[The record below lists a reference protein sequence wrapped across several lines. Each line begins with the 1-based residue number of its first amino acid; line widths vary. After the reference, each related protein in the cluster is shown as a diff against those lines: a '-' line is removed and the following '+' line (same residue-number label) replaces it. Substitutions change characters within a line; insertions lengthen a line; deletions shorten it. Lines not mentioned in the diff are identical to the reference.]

1 MAGVYGAYAVQN
13 FWEHGYEAEIRQGR
27 NYADAAKRAGVKHF
41 VFSSVGGAD
50 LDTKIPHFESKFKI
64 EQHIRKIGLPYTILR
79 PVSFM
84 ESSEYSRVAI
94 IAGTM
99 REPLSPDTRMQEISV
114 SDIGR
119 FAAEAF
125 DNPAQWLGR
134 AVEIAGAQY
143 TMEESAAIFSRVIG
157 RPVKYEQ
164 VPWAQYE
171 KENGPEMTVMM
182 RWFEDVGYNADIAA
196 LQASYPGLISLEQY
210 LRDAG
215 WTNAGQ
221 PDASRGPEV
230 PVDKGYLVEEI
241 KDGVY
246 WLTDGHY
253 QMMFVITKKGVI
265 VVDAPRS
272 LADKIVIAM
281 AE

>member
-1 MAGVYGAYAVQN
+1 
-13 FWEHGYEAEIRQGR
+13 
-27 NYADAAKRAGVKHF
+27 
-41 VFSSVGGAD
+41 
-50 LDTKIPHFESKFKI
+50 
-64 EQHIRKIGLPYTILR
+64 
-79 PVSFM
+79 
-84 ESSEYSRVAI
+84 
-94 IAGTM
+94 
-99 REPLSPDTRMQEISV
+99 
-114 SDIGR
+114 
-119 FAAEAF
+119 
-125 DNPAQWLGR
+125 
-134 AVEIAGAQY
+134 
-143 TMEESAAIFSRVIG
+143 
-157 RPVKYEQ
+157 
-164 VPWAQYE
+164 
-171 KENGPEMTVMM
+171 MM

-253 QMMFVITKKGVI
+253 QMMFVITKKGVM

-281 AE
+281 AEVTDKPVTHLIYSHFHADHIGAAHVFGDDVEIVAQRETLRMLVEAADPKRPLPTVTFDDEFKLSFGERGIVGPTRTYQFMV